1 MLLEN
6 CTELL
11 VVFLVECFEFEQ
23 NAGTVPAFFLFTIGG
38 SAPGAFRLVLGLGE
52 LCAFAVNLGRL
63 WTARFEGI
71 AGVGS
76 PGC

>member
-23 NAGTVPAFFLFTIGG
+23 NAGTDPPFFLFTIGG
-38 SAPGAFRLVLGLGE
+38 SAPGASCLVLELGE

-71 AGVGS
+71 AGVDS
-76 PGC
+76 RGC